1 MELQDPGLITLNYE
15 GVSYVET
22 NFDYVCEAPAW
33 LSYWLPLLPMPN
45 PIGCKFNVPFDFLVG
60 SDVLPDGEYTL
71 ERVLAHNDKLFRI
84 HSADNR
90 HQATFLITGLVHTD
104 NVAKARVIFKR
115 HDQRYALTQF
125 WLAGAAGAGVLP

>member
-1 MELQDPGLITLNYE
+1 MLKRTL
-15 GVSYVET
+15 T
-22 NFDYVCEAPAW
+22 MFAT
-33 LSYWLPLLPMPN
+33 LSVVVLLATASAHAEPN
-45 PIGCKFNVPFDFLVG
+45 RLKFNVPFDFLVG
-60 SDVLPDGEYTL
+60 SDVLPAGEYTL

-115 HDQRYALTQF
+115 HDQRYALTRF
-125 WLAGAAGAGVLP
+125 WLAGAGGARVLLLDY